1 MKGNVLFDL
10 LGTSSVVTQDA
21 QTIKAALELETWLQ
35 YCDDSGHTYLSFKN
49 TESIQSETNNTHILI
64 GAGLLDNAEDEKIKY
79 FSAYEFFSSM
89 SQVVQQRDLWRS
101 KDIKISEEKK

>member
-1 MKGNVLFDL
+1 MGLNYFLQLGKDDDSILLNGTLLDFKLNDFLPPLMKGNVLFDL

-49 TESIQSETNNTHILI
+49 TESI
-64 GAGLLDNAEDEKIKY
+64 
-79 FSAYEFFSSM
+79 
-89 SQVVQQRDLWRS
+89 
-101 KDIKISEEKK
+101 